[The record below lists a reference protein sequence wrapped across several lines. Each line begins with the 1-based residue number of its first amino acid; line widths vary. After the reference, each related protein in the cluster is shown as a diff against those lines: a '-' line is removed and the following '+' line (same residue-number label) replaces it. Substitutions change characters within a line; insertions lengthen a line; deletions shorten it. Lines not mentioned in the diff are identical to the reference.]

1 MDEAQTKEQ
10 LLAEV
15 HSLRQRL
22 AELEAQGTAHQSI
35 EQILHAQTCILDTVR
50 QAVIGTN
57 LDGQIIYWN
66 HYAEALYGWSAT
78 EVQGHNILEVTPT
91 PMSQAQAAEIMA
103 ELRAGKEWTGE
114 FYVQRRDGT
123 AFPALV
129 TNSPL
134 RNEQGVLL
142 GIIGFSVD
150 LTSRKELEAQLREE
164 TETVETINR
173 VGQLLSAELDLQ
185 KLVQIVTDA
194 ATELTGA
201 EFGAFFYNIIDQRG
215 ERYTLYTLSGAPYEA
230 FAQFPMPRNTE
241 VFGPTF
247 RGESVIR
254 LSNVREDPR
263 YGQNSPFFGMP
274 PGHLPVTSYLAV
286 PVVSRSGEIIGG
298 LFFGHSEPDIFTER
312 AERIVVGLAAQTA
325 IAMDNARLYQEAQQ
339 AISIRDEFLSMAAH
353 ELKTPITS
361 IMGYIQVLQRRAQR
375 EGHTTERDSR
385 ALHTIAEQAERLNQL
400 ISSLFDLSR
409 IQMAQLTLDW
419 SIVDLEVLTRRIV
432 EETQSTLEQHSISFI
447 CASSQPLLVRGD
459 ALRLEQVVQNLVHN
473 AIKYSP
479 SGGVIDIRLEVI
491 APPEAADGLNSAAL
505 SITDHGMGIPTESLP
520 LIFRR
525 FYRAKNVQ
533 HTHING
539 VGVGLYV
546 AHEIVVLH
554 GGNITVESTE
564 SVGSTFR
571 VILPLHQPLPNA
583 EEADPSMACTSQPAE
598 RLNIPLQEEH

>member
-22 AELEAQGTAHQSI
+22 ADLEAQRTQHHPIA
-35 EQILHAQTCILDTVR
+35 QILHSHTLVLDTVR
-50 QAVIGTN
+50 QAVIATDLN
-57 LDGQIIYWN
+57 GQIVYWN
-66 HYAEALYGWSAT
+66 RFAEALYGWSAA
-78 EVQGHNILEVTPT
+78 EVQGRSILEVTPSA
-91 PMSQAQAAEIMA
+91 MSQAQAAELMA
-103 ELRAGKEWTGE
+103 DLRAGKEWSGE
-114 FYVQRRDGT
+114 FQVQRRDGT
-123 AFPALV
+123 TFPALV

-134 RNEQGVLL
+134 RDQQGTLI

-150 LTSRKELEAQLREE
+150 LTAHKQLEAQLREE

-173 VGQLLSAELDLQ
+173 VGQLLSAELDIK

-201 EFGAFFYNIIDQRG
+201 HFGAFFYNLVDQRG
-215 ERYTLYTLSGAPYEA
+215 ESYTLYTLSGVPYEA
-230 FAQFPMPRNTE
+230 FAHFPMPRNTAI
-241 VFGPTF
+241 FGPTF
-247 RGESVIR
+247 RGEGVIR

-263 YGQNSPFFGMP
+263 YGQNSPFSGMP

-298 LFFGHSEPDIFTER
+298 LFFGHPARGVFTER
-312 AERIVVGLAAQTA
+312 AERITVGLAAQTA

-339 AISIRDEFLSMAAH
+339 AITTRDEFLSLAAH

-375 EGHTTERDSR
+375 EGRTDERDGR
-385 ALHTIAEQAERLNQL
+385 ALQTVAEQAGRLNQL

-409 IQMAQLTLDW
+409 IQMARLTLDW
-419 SIVDLEVLTRRIV
+419 NNLELGALVRRIV
-432 EETQSTLEQHSISFI
+432 EETHPTLEQHQIRFSYDLD
-447 CASSQPLLVRGD
+447 QPLWVSGD
-459 ALRLEQVVQNLVHN
+459 ELRLQQVVQHLLHN
-473 AIKYSP
+473 AVKYSP
-479 SGGVIDIRLEVI
+479 SGGVIDVCLEVI
-491 APPEAADGLNSAAL
+491 AGEGADAPGKVCL
-505 SITDHGMGIPTESLP
+505 SITDHGIGIPADSLP

-533 HTHING
+533 QAHISG

-546 AHEIVVLH
+546 VREVVMLH
-554 GGNITVESTE
+554 GGKINVESIE
-564 SVGSTFR
+564 GVGSTFR
-571 VILPLHQPLPNA
+571 VILPLHQAPSDA
-583 EEADPSMACTSQPAE
+583 EEADPGAAPISQPAQ
-598 RLNIPLQEEH
+598 RLNR